1 MKKLFLTLCMLAAL
15 VACSGDYETTRRVGP
30 VDPVTTPVERTVI
43 VYISGENTLSA
54 YVNPNLKEMKE
65 GSLKLSDNDCLLV
78 YVDKSKNDE
87 LPWLARISKGQITDS
102 VSLSD
107 MGISKKNE
115 YASDPQI
122 MEKVLKYAFNR
133 YPASIDY
140 GLVLWGHSTGWL
152 ISNDSVAVT
161 RAYGVDNGINSAVS
175 NDGKWMNVPTLAQVL
190 GKMPRL
196 KFIFADCCMFMCLE
210 SLYELRG
217 VADYI
222 IGSPAEVPQDGAPY
236 HTVVPAMF
244 DRDNFYNLIV
254 ENYYAQKNGNDKNLD
269 LPLTVV
275 KSSEMDQ
282 LATATRT
289 ALQAVKAKQTTE
301 YADLK
306 DLIYYNYN
314 SLKFFYNSVNC
325 IFYDAGD
332 FLLAKDSEAYKTWK
346 QAYDKTVIKTT
357 YSAKWYTAFAWDSF
371 YGNSFTVT
379 KERQHGIS
387 MYVPQSP
394 TDSPYADY
402 ERDIQKLAWYY
413 TVLK

>member
-1 MKKLFLTLCMLAAL
+1 MLVAL
-15 VACSGDYETTRRVGP
+15 VACSGDYETSRRVGP
-30 VDPVTTPVERTVI
+30 GNPVTTPTERTVI

-65 GSLKLSDNDCLLV
+65 GSLKLNDNDCLLV

-122 MEKVLKYAFNR
+122 MENVLKYAFNR
-133 YPASIDY
+133 YPASRDY

-152 ISNDSVAVT
+152 FNSDSIAVT

-175 NDGKWMNVPTLAQVL
+175 NEGKWMNIPTLARAL
-190 GKMPRL
+190 GKMPHL
-196 KFIFADCCMFMCLE
+196 KFILADCCMFMCME

-236 HTVVPAMF
+236 QTVVPAMF
-244 DRDNFYNLIV
+244 DRDNFYNQIV
-254 ENYYAQKNGNDKNLD
+254 ESYYAQKNGNDKNLD

-306 DLIYYNYN
+306 NLIYYNYN
-314 SLKFFYNSVNC
+314 DLRYFYNPIHC

-332 FLLAKDSEAYKTWK
+332 FLLAKAPEAYKTWK
-346 QAYDKTVIKTT
+346 VAYDKAVIKTT
-357 YSAKWYTAFAWDSF
+357 YSAKWYTAFAWDKF
-371 YGNSFTVT
+371 YGDNFTVT

-394 TDSPYADY
+394 TDSPYANH